1 MKPFLAA
8 TAVADIPFLQ
18 RAFATLA
25 LVAALG
31 LAACGGGA
39 ETGSASPA
47 VESKSQALSSVQ
59 AKELA
64 DLNRQTLAAAAVQAD
79 AGPTAPVASE
89 PVHKA
94 FVKVTMY
101 RFYNTRTGA
110 HFYTVSTTE
119 RDNIKATL
127 PYYTYE
133 GAAYEVYGQ
142 AAAGLSPVYR
152 FFNRNTGTHLYTIS
166 ETEKSAIL
174 ANYPF
179 YSLDGVAFYAST
191 TQQSGM
197 RPVYRFYQTIG
208 GFHFYTASETEKNSL
223 LGAGNGYSLD
233 GPAYYIPVP
242 QITCTPPLVPNSDGT
257 ACVNPPP
264 TLPAGA
270 YLDNR
275 LTGKW
280 QYITTFLDGTQYGSF
295 YTFASNGYFDYTLI
309 YKGPT
314 ASCIAFRQAVAYHQ
328 GTYGVVGSIS
338 DATNAGKIYL
348 LDTTNFVEYTR
359 CNGVVERV
367 PWQGSQPHFHW
378 AGFSGGFLYTNHTD
392 DAQVAN
398 TGNLGHAKTQ

>member
-1 MKPFLAA
+1 MKPFFGAAAAAAALPALRRVCLWGALAA
-8 TAVADIPFLQ
+8 T
-18 RAFATLA
+18 
-25 LVAALG
+25 LG

-39 ETGSASPA
+39 AADSPSPVA
-47 VESKSQALSSVQ
+47 ESKTQGLTSQQAGAL
-59 AKELA
+59 AG
-64 DLNRQTLAAAAVQAD
+64 LNRQTLAAAAID
-79 AGPTAPVASE
+79 SDTGTAPAAAPE
-89 PVHKA
+89 RKA

-119 RDNIKATL
+119 RDNIQATL
-127 PYYTYE
+127 PYFTYE

-174 ANYPF
+174 ANYPYF
-179 YSLDGVAFYAST
+179 SLDGVAFYAST

-197 RPVYRFYQTIG
+197 RPVYRFYQTVG

-264 TLPAGA
+264 TLPAGS

-275 LTGKW
+275 LTGRW

-295 YTFASNGYFDYTLI
+295 YTFGANGYFDYTLI

-328 GTYGVVGSIS
+328 GSYGVVGSIS
-338 DATNAGKIYL
+338 DAANAGRIYL
-348 LDTTNFVEYTR
+348 LDTANYVEYTR

-378 AGFSGGFLYTNHTD
+378 AGFSGGLLYTNHTD

-398 TGNLGHAKTQ
+398 TGNLGHVKTQ